1 MIMKILVLSGSNV
14 GHKTEVAAK
23 AILDILAKDQYS
35 DHQVQFINLL
45 DKEMDFADGRN
56 FLDYKGDTLEVA
68 QAVMDADVLF
78 IGTPIFQASI
88 PASLKNVFDLLPE
101 KALEYKTVGIFA
113 SSGSNRHYLIPEL
126 QLKPILNYMKANV
139 TPRYVYLSARDF
151 TLNEITSDDVLLR
164 LEQLVDE
171 TLTLAKTYQEIQR
184 IEDEKLGF

>member
-1 MIMKILVLSGSNV
+1 MILKILVLSGSNV

-68 QAVMDADVLF
+68 QAVMEADVLF
-78 IGTPIFQASI
+78 IGT
-88 PASLKNVFDLLPE
+88 SLKNVFDLLPE

-151 TLNEITSDDVLLR
+151 TLNEISSDDVLLR

>member
-1 MIMKILVLSGSNV
+1 MKILVLSGSNV

-35 DHQVQFINLL
+35 DHKVEFINLL

-68 QAVMDADVLF
+68 QTVMDADVLF

-101 KALEYKTVGIFA
+101 KALEYKYGDPNKLDFIY
-113 SSGSNRHYLIPEL
+113 SEL
-126 QLKPILNYMKANV
+126 AFGQLFFVAYEL
-139 TPRYVYLSARDF
+139 
-151 TLNEITSDDVLLR
+151 
-164 LEQLVDE
+164 
-171 TLTLAKTYQEIQR
+171 
-184 IEDEKLGF
+184 